1 MFWKTFI
8 LYLSWLSL
16 FLILENLKPETS
28 LESFSWFFNCSWL
41 NLEIIL
47 MGFFSSSLLSSKH
60 LESILIHH
68 HEAMKL
74 ASTKFCLNQ
83 YFKPYHGGN
92 MMNAWRNAY
101 AMHDINAF
109 YRHKSLEYHLFLLTN
124 MRASWFICSHHHS
137 APCMHLRRWHEP
149 SDFPWQNDETMQRI
163 IDDAIQIYMCESMWL
178 IAQNRNHTRRT
189 SMVMPS
195 NNNTAETYTN
205 MALQRYAWQM
215 KETTRSVFAP
225 CPYFGNLIG
234 GTKSSLF
241 SDNS

>member
-1 MFWKTFI
+1 MKSSVW
-8 LYLSWLSL
+8 
-16 FLILENLKPETS
+16 LILQHPIMEEIRWMHVGVLVLCMTEINFTDTRARKII
-28 LESFSWFFNCSWL
+28 SFYSQTF
-41 NLEIIL
+41 
-47 MGFFSSSLLSSKH
+47 G
-60 LESILIHH
+60 HH
-68 HEAMKL
+68 G
-74 ASTKFCLNQ
+74 SFCN
-83 YFKPYHGGN
+83 
-92 MMNAWRNAY
+92 
-101 AMHDINAF
+101 
-109 YRHKSLEYHLFLLTN
+109 
-124 MRASWFICSHHHS
+124 HHHS
-137 APCMHLRRWHEP
+137 APCMHLRRWHAP

-234 GTKSSLF
+234 GTQSSLF